1 MTGAARRKILWSAGL
16 PAATLPE
23 RITAASV
30 NGFTDLSIS
39 SADRT
44 WTREAGVSPDELR
57 RRAADVGVRLSAA
70 DGIVEW
76 YPHAP
81 PKRSLGVAV
90 PVHEALAAAAEFGAT
105 TVNAIAPY
113 PTDLP
118 IEGIAEHF
126 ATLCDQA
133 AAHGLGVHFEFTPR
147 SPIDDVV
154 KADELIGLAARPNG
168 GILFDTWHF
177 FQVLPDLAALA
188 AIDGSRI
195 FAVQVSDGTDTFVEG
210 LLADTFRHRLLPGAG
225 TFPLV
230 EVLRTLDAI
239 GGLSLAGP
247 EVLSVEQ
254 FALDVTEAA
263 RQQGDAYDAV
273 IAAAGLAG

>member
-1 MTGAARRKILWSAGL
+1 M
-16 PAATLPE
+16 PAASLPE
-23 RITAASV
+23 RITAAAV
-30 NGFTDLSIS
+30 NGFTDLSLS
-39 SADRT
+39 SADQT
-44 WTREAGVSPDELR
+44 WAREAGVSPDELR
-57 RRAADVGVRLSAA
+57 RRAADQGVALSTV

-81 PKRSLGVAV
+81 PKRPLGAPV
-90 PVHEALAAAAEFGAT
+90 PVHESLRAAGEFGAS

-118 IEGIAEHF
+118 LEGIAEHL
-126 ATLCDQA
+126 AALCDEA
-133 AAHGLGVHFEFTPR
+133 ADRGLRVHFEFTPR

-154 KADELIGLAARPNG
+154 KADELTRLAARPNG

-177 FQVLPDLAALA
+177 FQVLPDLDALT

-195 FAVQVSDGTDTFVEG
+195 FAVQVSDGTETFVEG

-239 GGLSLAGP
+239 GGLTVAGP

-263 RQQGDAYDAV
+263 RQQGDAYDRV